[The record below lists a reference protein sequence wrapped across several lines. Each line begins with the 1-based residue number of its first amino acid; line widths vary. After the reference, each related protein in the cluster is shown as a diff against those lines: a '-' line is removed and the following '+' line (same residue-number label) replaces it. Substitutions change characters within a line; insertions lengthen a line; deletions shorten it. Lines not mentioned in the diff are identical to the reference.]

1 MHYHFYA
8 TLKKEENSTYY
19 NVKIPN
25 IIGAVTCG
33 DSYEN
38 AMIMAYDLLKYVLE
52 ENISN
57 AQYVTSSSY
66 EEILKYYPEADEI
79 IELCYDLPD
88 DKKKPREQNNY

>member
-33 DSYEN
+33 DGYEN
-38 AMIMAYDLLKYVLE
+38 AMVMAYDLLKYALE

-57 AQYVTSSSY
+57 A
-66 EEILKYYPEADEI
+66 
-79 IELCYDLPD
+79 
-88 DKKKPREQNNY
+88 

>member
-33 DSYEN
+33 DGYEN
-38 AMIMAYDLLKYVLE
+38 AMIMAYDLLKYALE
-52 ENISN
+52 ENFSN
-57 AQYVTSSSY
+57 AQYVTPFTY

-79 IELCYDLPD
+79 VELSYDLPD
-88 DKKKPREQNNY
+88 DKKKPRE

>member
-57 AQYVTSSSY
+57 AQYVTPSSY
-66 EEILKYYPEADEI
+66 EEILKYYPETDEI
-79 IELCYDLPD
+79 IELSYDLPD